1 MDEPVKDK
9 MSGRSR
15 ALGQLML
22 GHNLDRERE
31 RERPASQLG
40 VGGIWSGHL
49 GGGLWWHKVAWET
62 NKEGAWEERYGVR
75 GAGGS
80 PRAAG
85 TGTVETEKGHRV
97 S

>member
-31 RERPASQLG
+31 RDLPASLG
-40 VGGIWSGHL
+40 WGGHGVDTWEGGCGGTRSL
-49 GGGLWWHKVAWET
+49 GKQTRKGPG
-62 NKEGAWEERYGVR
+62 RSVR
-75 GAGGS
+75 GSGVPGGQGCRGIAQS
-80 PRAAG
+80 CRNRDRG
-85 TGTVETEKGHRV
+85 N
-97 S
+97 